1 MKFSRSG
8 ITAGVLALTLSA
20 GACDSFSGL
29 DENPNGPRDV
39 DPEVLF
45 PQGAVAVVALA
56 RGAGVDMTLTSLFA
70 QHYSK
75 IQYVDEDRYE
85 IRPQSV
91 DLYWSAF
98 YAGTGVANSGG
109 LQDLTDAIERADA
122 DPRPARQ
129 DAKGDYIAPPLIMKS
144 WTFGI
149 MTDLWGDIPY
159 TEANLGA
166 EGPIAPV
173 YDPQEEIYDSL
184 FAALA
189 SATEMI
195 DPAGSSYG
203 SADPIYG
210 GDMEQWQKFSNSLR
224 LRFAMRLSNVAEAK
238 ARSEF
243 AAAMAADGGVF
254 TSNADNAELVWAG
267 DGTNDN
273 PFFVNF
279 KTRDDHRVSATL
291 VDTLLALD
299 DPRLAVYAR
308 PTADAPNGYVGVPNA
323 LSTDDALGMG
333 LTKTSK
339 IGTFFSSASSP
350 SILMQYSEVL
360 FIRAEAAARGWAG
373 AGGTAAA
380 LYNAAITASMQV
392 YGIPQAEI
400 DAYLAQ
406 PEVAY
411 NAATGLEQIAFQ
423 KWISLFNQGTEA
435 FAEWRRTGQPVLTPG
450 PTAVLDEVARRV
462 EYPAMEQ
469 SLNSANLQA
478 AESNQGGASM
488 EDRVWW
494 DVN

>member
-20 GACDSFSGL
+20 GACDSFTGL
-29 DENPNGPRDV
+29 NENPNGPRDV

-45 PQGAVAVVALA
+45 PQGAVRAVALV
-56 RGAGVDMTLTSLFA
+56 RGAGVDMHLASLWA

-75 IQYVDEDRYE
+75 IQYVDEDWYQ
-85 IRPQSV
+85 IRPQNV
-91 DLYWSAF
+91 DAYWTAF
-98 YAGTGVANSGG
+98 YAGGAAANTGA
-109 LQDLTDAIERADA
+109 LQDLTDAIERADS

-129 DAKGDYIAPPLIMKS
+129 EAKGDYIGPALVMKA
-144 WTFGI
+144 WTFQA

-159 TEANLGA
+159 TEANLGPA
-166 EGPIAPV
+166 GPIAPK

-184 FAALA
+184 FASLA
-189 SATEMI
+189 AATAMM
-195 DPAGSSYG
+195 DPDGDSYG
-203 SADPIYG
+203 AADPIYG
-210 GDMEQWQKFSNSLR
+210 GDMAQWQKFSNSLR
-224 LRFAMRLSNVAEAK
+224 LRLAMRISNVAETK
-238 ARSEF
+238 AQAEYN
-243 AAAMAADGGVF
+243 AALAAEGGVF

-279 KTRDDHRVSATL
+279 KTRDDHRVSATM

-299 DPRLAVYAR
+299 DPRLEFYAR
-308 PTADAPNGYVGVPNA
+308 PTQDAPNGYVGVPNG
-323 LSTDDALGMG
+323 LETDDALGMG
-333 LTKTSK
+333 LSKTSK
-339 IGTFFSSASSP
+339 IGTWFSSASSP

-360 FIRAEAAARGWAG
+360 FIRAEAAARGW
-373 AGGTAAA
+373 GGDAAS
-380 LYNAAITASMQV
+380 LYNQAITASMQV
-392 YGIPQAEI
+392 YGIPQGEI

-435 FAEWRRTGQPVLTPG
+435 YAEWRRSGQPVLTPG
-450 PTAVLDEVARRV
+450 PGAIIDIVPRRLT
-462 EYPAMEQ
+462 YPAMEQ
-469 SLNSANLQA
+469 SLNSANL
-478 AESNQGGASM
+478 AEATSNQGGASL